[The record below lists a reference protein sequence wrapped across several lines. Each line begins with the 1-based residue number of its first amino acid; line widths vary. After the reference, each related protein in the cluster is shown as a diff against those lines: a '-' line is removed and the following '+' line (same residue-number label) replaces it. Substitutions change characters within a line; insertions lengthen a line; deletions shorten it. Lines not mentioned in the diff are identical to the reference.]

1 MRISDLGLRNKRFL
15 KSAIRIQQSKIR
27 RRRINVLLA
36 VDVGNTNIAF
46 GIFKGEEIINQWRIG
61 TDKTKTSDEYGVL
74 FRSLLELKGV
84 GSGSIKG
91 AVICCVVPPL
101 QRILISMVKSYFD
114 VNPVLIEPGIKT
126 GMPILYKDPK
136 EVGAD
141 RIVNAVAAF
150 HEYKRS
156 VIVVDFGTATTFDCI
171 SEKGEYLGGT
181 IAPGLLISAEAL
193 FEAASKLPKVEI
205 TRPKTVIGKT
215 TVQSIQSGLVYGC
228 AGLVDGI
235 VTRIKK
241 EIGTNPKVIAT
252 GGLAYLISPE
262 SLTIEEVDEFLTLRG
277 LRLIYEWNK

>member
-1 MRISDLGLRNKRFL
+1 M
-15 KSAIRIQQSKIR
+15 
-27 RRRINVLLA
+27 LLA

-46 GIFKGEEIINQWRIG
+46 GVFKGEEIINQWRIG

-74 FRSLLELKGV
+74 FRNLLELKGV

-126 GMPILYKDPK
+126 GMSILYKDPK

-171 SEKGEYLGGT
+171 SEKGEYLGGV
-181 IAPGLLISAEAL
+181 IAPGLHISAEAL

-215 TVQSIQSGLVYGC
+215 TIQSIQSGLVYGC

>member
-1 MRISDLGLRNKRFL
+1 MI
-15 KSAIRIQQSKIR
+15 
-27 RRRINVLLA
+27 LA
-36 VDVGNTNIAF
+36 VDVGNTNIVF
-46 GIFKGEEIINQWRIG
+46 GVFRGEEIINQWRIG
-61 TDKTKTSDEYGVL
+61 TDKTKTDDEYGVL
-74 FRSLLELKGV
+74 FRNLLELKGI
-84 GSGSIKG
+84 GQDSIKG
-91 AVICCVVPPL
+91 AVISCVVPPL
-101 QRILISMVKSYFD
+101 LRILISMSNSYFG
-114 VNPVLIEPGIKT
+114 VNPVVIEPGIKT
-126 GMPILYKDPK
+126 GMSILYKDPK

-205 TRPKTVIGKT
+205 KRPKTVIGKT
-215 TVQSIQSGLVYGC
+215 TVQSIQSGLVYGYV
-228 AGLVDGI
+228 GLVDGV

-252 GGLAYLISPE
+252 GGLANLIAQD
-262 SLTIEEVDEFLTLRG
+262 SLTIEKVDEFLTLKG

>member
-1 MRISDLGLRNKRFL
+1 LRNKRFL
-15 KSAIRIQQSKIR
+15 KSAIRIPQSKIR

-215 TVQSIQSGLVYGC
+215 TAQSIQSGLVYGY

-241 EIGTNPKVIAT
+241 EIGTNTKVIAT

>member
-1 MRISDLGLRNKRFL
+1 LGLRNKRFL